1 MSRCLQKELA
11 LLAFVIVIIL
21 LIGLVAGHTAVMIL
35 TALLAYLLWHL
46 YNLNRLIRWLMKPT
60 KNTPETVGV
69 WDDIF
74 YQLYQM
80 YQRQRKARRKLS
92 SILSRFQKSTKA
104 LPSPTIVLNQY
115 DEIEWFNPAAR
126 QIFNF
131 KPKRDVGQRVVNLI
145 RHPRFAAYLRAKK
158 FKEPLEL
165 EIGSQKII
173 INITA
178 YGNGQNL
185 LMARDVTRRSQL
197 DTMRRDFIAN
207 ASHELRTPITVI
219 AGFVETLLEQAD
231 EDIHMPLE
239 KIQQQT
245 ERMQRILSELLQL
258 ARLESEDHI
267 ENMEPVDLKEVL
279 EEIYTDALTM
289 DAGNHDIELSAD
301 SMTVTGN
308 REELRMAFSNLMTNA
323 IRYTP
328 LHGKIRIF
336 TSMDE
341 NGICACV
348 EDEGVGITTEHI
360 PRLTERFY
368 RVDPGRSRDQG
379 GTGLGLAIVKHVLD
393 RHHGQLLI
401 SSQPGSGSVFKCCF
415 SSELNLDET
424 EDNVPNWSNVANE
437 RHR

>member
-1 MSRCLQKELA
+1 MSRGFQQELV
-11 LLAFVIVIIL
+11 LLASIFVIVL
-21 LIGLVAGHTAVMIL
+21 LIGLVTGHAAGLIL
-35 TALLAYLLWHL
+35 TVLFAYLAWHL
-46 YNLNRLIRWLMKPT
+46 YNLNRLTRWLMKPT

-126 QIFNF
+126 QMFNF
-131 KPKRDVGQRVVNLI
+131 KAKRDVGQCIVNLI
-145 RHPRFAAYLRAKK
+145 RHPRFAAYLKAKK
-158 FKEPLEL
+158 FKKPLDL

-173 INITA
+173 LNITA

-185 LMARDVTRRSQL
+185 LMARDVTRRTQL
-197 DTMRRDFIAN
+197 DAMRRDFIAN

-219 AGFVETLLEQAD
+219 AGFVETLLDQVGD
-231 EDIHMPLE
+231 DIHMPLE

-245 ERMQRILSELLQL
+245 ERMQRILTKLLQL
-258 ARLESEDHI
+258 AKLESEDYI
-267 ENMEPVDLKEVL
+267 ESPESVDLKEIL
-279 EEIYTDALTM
+279 EEIHADALAM
-289 DAGNHDIELSAD
+289 DAGNHNIELTAESL
-301 SMTVTGN
+301 TVAGN

-328 LHGKIRIF
+328 KHGKIRIF
-336 TSMDE
+336 TE
-341 NGICACV
+341 NGRNGLCAGV
-348 EDEGVGITTEHI
+348 EDEGIGITYEHI

-379 GTGLGLAIVKHVLD
+379 GTGLGLSIVKHVLD

-401 SSQPGSGSVFKCCF
+401 QSQPGKGSVFKCCF
-415 SSELNLDET
+415 STDLDIDET
-424 EDNVPNWSNVANE
+424 ENSQRD
-437 RHR
+437 